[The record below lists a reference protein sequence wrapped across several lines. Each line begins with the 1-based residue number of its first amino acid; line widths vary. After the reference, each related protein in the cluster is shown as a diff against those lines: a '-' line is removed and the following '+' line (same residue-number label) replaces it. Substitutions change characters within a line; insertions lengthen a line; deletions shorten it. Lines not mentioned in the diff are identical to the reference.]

1 MATAPTKR
9 LYLYCSEKALLSII
23 EEGKLKVSQPWGTND
38 ITEGVSQGVTRRNPS
53 VEQHG
58 YVCFSETCTS
68 PAMWGYYA
76 QRSQGAVIVFD
87 IAYTLSEH
95 CKNLWTLINPKKW
108 HNQQH
113 DLPGKLVKVEYGTVR
128 PPQEADIYTLLS
140 QKSKTWEAE
149 REYRYI
155 LPLADCEFQD
165 IEEKNGV
172 TLGIY
177 KTSAILQFATGI
189 LLGTECRLKE
199 ALIQAKLK
207 KHEDSNHIP
216 ADITVTRI
224 EWNNLNFEFV
234 SPKIKYLDMCRS
246 YRESIFMKQNPP
258 LVSFD

>member
-1 MATAPTKR
+1 MTEAHTER
-9 LYLYCSEKALLSII
+9 LYLYCTEEALLSII
-23 EEGKLKVSQPWGTND
+23 KEGKLKVSQPWGTND
-38 ITEGVSQGVTRRNPS
+38 ITEGVSQGLMRRNPS
-53 VEQHG
+53 IEQYG
-58 YVCFSETCTS
+58 YVCFSKTCTS

-76 QRSQGAVIVFD
+76 QRSQGAVIAFD
-87 IAYTLSEH
+87 IASILSESKETH
-95 CKNLWTLINPKKW
+95 WTIINPQKW
-108 HNQQH
+108 HMPQP
-113 DLPGKLVKVEYGTVR
+113 DLPGKLVKVEYGTTR
-128 PPQEADIYTLLS
+128 PPQEADIYTQLS
-140 QKSKTWEAE
+140 QKSATWEAE
-149 REYRYI
+149 QEYRYI

-172 TLGIY
+172 TLGVY
-177 KTSAILQFATGI
+177 KTTPILQFATGI
-189 LLGTECRLKE
+189 ILGTECRLKE